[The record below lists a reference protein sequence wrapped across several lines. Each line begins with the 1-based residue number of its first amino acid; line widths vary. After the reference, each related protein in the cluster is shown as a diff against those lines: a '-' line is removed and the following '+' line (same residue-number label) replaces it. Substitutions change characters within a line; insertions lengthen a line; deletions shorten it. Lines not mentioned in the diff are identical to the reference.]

1 MNRPG
6 GPAAGMIPV
15 GNIHFTSPTHSA
27 FIPPLSLGDQQWCSR
42 LPTASSIVGKHEV
55 TQETQATSDQVP
67 LLCIYGNG
75 TSPTLPE
82 PGASAAT
89 TSSAPPNVARMACSE
104 VAWPAMTERLRGAGP
119 RPRIILSQITIL
131 DGGASLL
138 ATGGSGSPSPPLPRN
153 VTSRPAASVSLGL
166 ESESA
171 LPTCRRHLSVSCGP
185 WCEKCKALL
194 LQPAHPGGT
203 TMVGDHTTA
212 RQVCRRTS
220 GDEFRARTCPLPAAA
235 HRADL
240 AATHAENPV
249 KTRHMVAPEPC
260 VSSSGIAPRAPVAI
274 GPPHHDRAASPAHWG
289 PAERWRVL

>member
-1 MNRPG
+1 
-6 GPAAGMIPV
+6 MIPV

-42 LPTASSIVGKHEV
+42 LPTDSSVVGKHEV
-55 TQETQATSDQVP
+55 TQETQATSDQGP

-153 VTSRPAASVSLGL
+153 ATSKPAASVSLGL

-220 GDEFRARTCPLPAAA
+220 RDEFRARTCPLPAAA

-260 VSSSGIAPRAPVAI
+260 
-274 GPPHHDRAASPAHWG
+274 AASPPRPRSPLARPTTTALPPRRTG
-289 PAERWRVL
+289 DLPSAGGFCE